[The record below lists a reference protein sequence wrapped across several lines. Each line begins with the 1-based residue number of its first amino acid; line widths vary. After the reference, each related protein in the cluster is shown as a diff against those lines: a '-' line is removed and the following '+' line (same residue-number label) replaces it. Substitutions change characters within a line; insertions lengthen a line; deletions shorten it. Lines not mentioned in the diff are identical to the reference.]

1 MKTYKELGRKH
12 KYFIY
17 EIQKHFPT
25 LSLHFRDIE
34 TGSTCSLDPQT
45 NLPDE
50 NCVFIPIGDNSA
62 IRSSYMA
69 APFLESVD
77 HFCKNTEQ
85 TFHHDIYKPTKHNSM
100 CDYRSTWDVIIENE
114 DFNGVKPM
122 NTSLVPPATKFTIMY
137 PDDGGRFVLVLD
149 RSGSMDDN
157 SRMDRLK
164 QSSIRWIEYDVT
176 EGTQIGLTSFS
187 ASASID
193 KDIAKVDDTNRQEFV
208 NAINYLRPNGGT
220 CLGLGLMK
228 GMDVSVC

>member
-1 MKTYKELGRKH
+1 MKNTFL
-12 KYFIY
+12 FIHY
-17 EIQKHFPT
+17 I
-25 LSLHFRDIE
+25 FRDIE

-100 CDYRSTWDVIIENE
+100 CDYRPTWDVIMENE
-114 DFNGVKPM
+114 DFLLVDPM
-122 NTSLVPPATKFTIMY
+122 IEPPPETEFTIMY

-149 RSGSMDDN
+149 RSTSMNDE
-157 SRMDRLK
+157 SRMERLQ
-164 QSSIRWIEYDVT
+164 QSSTRWIEYDVPI
-176 EGTQIGLTSFS
+176 GTNLGLTSFS
-187 ASASID
+187 DKASKD
-193 KDIAKVDDTNRQEFV
+193 KNLTKVEDANRQEFV
-208 NAINYLRPNGGT
+208 DIINGLRPNGAT

-228 GMDVSVC
+228 GMDVSYK